1 MTTEY
6 FENTTV
12 LEKGEE
18 MKVAPIA
25 MMQTNSFQQY
35 LMSAKTMRSKLAI
48 CFRKLSEQG
57 AFSDASPE
65 LHQFRAEIF
74 EHLPEELKSG

>member
-65 LHQFRAEIF
+65 LHQFRSEIF